1 VRMTSLAFALRNFY
15 TASMNMPALARF
27 TFFALFSTSTIT
39 AQAADKVIVLK
50 AARLFDGKS
59 KTLVQNGVVIV
70 QGNKIVDA
78 GSNLPAPSDA
88 QVIDLGDATLSPGFM
103 DGHTHLTLDFSGNY
117 NERRLKEIDLN
128 VSEQAIL
135 ATGHA
140 RATVEAGFT
149 TVRDLGS
156 RFPASKEMVDI
167 ALRNSI
173 NKGVIIGPRM
183 LVATFGIGA
192 TGGHFDPTSGF
203 RDMLFGREPD
213 YSDGIADG
221 PDAIRKAVR
230 FEVKNGADVIKA
242 AVSGGV
248 LSLADEVDTPQLTPA
263 EMAALVD
270 ESHRLRKKVAV
281 HCHGD
286 QAAKEAIE
294 AGVDSIEHGSFLK
307 PETLTLM
314 KNKGTY
320 LTPTL
325 MATEWIL
332 GKIDN
337 YPPALQAKAKAAGA
351 ARSDMF
357 RNAVKMGVKISFGTD
372 AAVFPH
378 GQNAKEF
385 KLMVDLGMQ
394 PIEALKTATGNAA
407 DLFGVAQ
414 KTGTLEKGKLADVI
428 AMPGDPTADI
438 TVTERV
444 SFVMKEGKIIRN
456 GPATPQPVAI
466 SADPSPELPAD

>member
-1 VRMTSLAFALRNFY
+1 MRITSRIFLILLCFGV
-15 TASMNMPALARF
+15 SALA
-27 TFFALFSTSTIT
+27 
-39 AQAADKVIVLK
+39 ADQSIVLK
-50 AARLFDGKS
+50 AARMFDGKS
-59 KTLVQNGVVIV
+59 NALVQNPVVIIH
-70 QGNKIVDA
+70 GDKIVDA
-78 GSNLPAPSDA
+78 GGNLPIPNDA

-103 DGHTHLTLDFSGNY
+103 DAHTHLTADYSGNY
-117 NERRLKEIDLN
+117 NERRLQEVDLN
-128 VSEQAIL
+128 VSEQAIR
-135 ATGHA
+135 ATTFA

-156 RFPASKEMVDI
+156 RVVGSREFVDV
-167 ALRNSI
+167 ALRNLI
-173 NKGVIIGPRM
+173 NKGVIAGPRM
-183 LVATFGIGA
+183 LVATKGIGA
-192 TGGHFDPTSGF
+192 TGGHFDPTNGF
-203 RDMLFGREPD
+203 RDFLFGREPD
-213 YSDGIADG
+213 YTDGIADG
-221 PDAIRKAVR
+221 PDEIRKAVR

-270 ESHRLRKKVAV
+270 ESHRLRKKVTV

-286 QAAKEAIE
+286 QAAREAIE
-294 AGVDSIEHGSFLK
+294 AGVDSIEHGSFMQL
-307 PETLTLM
+307 ETLTMM
-314 KNKGTY
+314 KRKGTF

-325 MATEWIL
+325 MATEWIM

-337 YPPALQAKAKAAGA
+337 YPPALQAKAKAAAA

-385 KLMVDLGMQ
+385 KLMVDLGMT
-394 PIEALKTATGNAA
+394 PIDTLKSATANDA
-407 DLFGVAQ
+407 DLLGIAQ
-414 KTGTLEKGKLADVI
+414 KVGTLEKGKLADIV
-428 AMPGDPTADI
+428 AMPGDPTSDI
-438 TVTERV
+438 TATERV

-456 GPATPQPVAI
+456 GPPTTQRAAESTMPDVAAPV
-466 SADPSPELPAD
+466 D

>member
-1 VRMTSLAFALRNFY
+1 MRIFLRLVIILFSLAVG
-15 TASMNMPALARF
+15 AR
-27 TFFALFSTSTIT
+27 
-39 AQAADKVIVLK
+39 AADQTIVLK
-50 AARLFDGKS
+50 AARMFDGKS
-59 KTLVQNGVVIV
+59 KALVQNGVVIV
-70 QGNKIVDA
+70 QGDKIVDV
-78 GSNLPAPSDA
+78 GSNLSVPDGARL
-88 QVIDLGDATLSPGFM
+88 IDLGDATLSPAFM
-103 DGHTHLTLDFSGNY
+103 DAHTHLTLDYSGDY
-117 NERRLKEIDLN
+117 NQRRLHELDLN
-128 VSEQAIL
+128 VSEQAIR
-135 ATGHA
+135 ATLYA

-156 RFPASKEMVDI
+156 RFPGSKEFVDV

-173 NKGVIIGPRM
+173 NKGVIVGPRM
-183 LVATFGIGA
+183 LVATYGIGA

-213 YSDGIADG
+213 YSEGIADG

-248 LSLADEVDTPQLTPA
+248 FSLADEVDTPQFTPA

-325 MATEWIL
+325 MATEYIMS
-332 GKIDN
+332 KIDS
-337 YPPALQAKAKAAGA
+337 YPPAVQAKGRAAGA
-351 ARSDMF
+351 ARSEMF
-357 RNAVKMGVKISFGTD
+357 RNAVKMGIKVSFGTD

-385 KLMVDLGMQ
+385 KDRKSV
-394 PIEALKTATGNAA
+394 
-407 DLFGVAQ
+407 V
-414 KTGTLEKGKLADVI
+414 
-428 AMPGDPTADI
+428 
-438 TVTERV
+438 
-444 SFVMKEGKIIRN
+444 
-456 GPATPQPVAI
+456 
-466 SADPSPELPAD
+466 

>member
-1 VRMTSLAFALRNFY
+1 MKNFLR
-15 TASMNMPALARF
+15 
-27 TFFALFSTSTIT
+27 FFSALFAFCAVILSVSAAEPATI
-39 AQAADKVIVLK
+39 ALK

-59 KTLVQNGVVIV
+59 KALITNGVVIV
-70 QGNKIVDA
+70 QGDKIVDA
-78 GSNLPAPSDA
+78 GSNLSIPQGA

-103 DGHTHLTLDFSGNY
+103 DAHTHLTADFSGNY
-117 NERRLKEIDLN
+117 NQRRLEEVDLN
-128 VSEQAIL
+128 VSEQAIK
-135 ATGHA
+135 ATTYA

-156 RFPASKEMVDI
+156 RFVASKEFVDV

-173 NKGVIIGPRM
+173 NKGIVPGPRM
-183 LVATFGIGA
+183 LVATFGIGS

-213 YSDGIADG
+213 WSEGIADG

-230 FEVKNGADVIKA
+230 FEIKNGADVIKA

-263 EMAALVD
+263 EIAALVD
-270 ESHRLRKKVAV
+270 ETHRLRKKVAV

-286 QAAKEAIE
+286 QAAKDAIE

-307 PETLTLM
+307 PETLQLM
-314 KNKGTY
+314 KTKGTY
-320 LTPTL
+320 LVPTL

-332 GKIDN
+332 AKLDS

-351 ARSDMF
+351 ARTEMF
-357 RNAVKMGVKISFGTD
+357 RNAVKLGLKIALGTD
-372 AAVFPH
+372 AAVYPH

-385 KLMVDLGMQ
+385 KLMVDLGMP
-394 PIEALKTATGNAA
+394 PIEALRAATSVDA
-407 DLFGVAQ
+407 DLLGISAKV
-414 KTGTLEKGKLADVI
+414 GTLEKGNPADII
-428 AMPGDPTADI
+428 AMPGDPTTDI
-438 TVTERV
+438 TATERV
-444 SFVMKEGKIIRN
+444 SFVMKEGKTVKN
-456 GPATPQPVAI
+456 VK
-466 SADPSPELPAD
+466 L

>member
-1 VRMTSLAFALRNFY
+1 MRI
-15 TASMNMPALARF
+15 ASRLS
-27 TFFALFSTSTIT
+27 FSAVITILLLS
-39 AQAADKVIVLK
+39 AAAAVAADQTIMLK
-50 AARLFDGKS
+50 AARMFDGKS
-59 KTLVQNGVVIV
+59 KALVQNGVVIV
-70 QGNKIVDA
+70 HGDKIVDV
-78 GSNLPAPSDA
+78 GSNLPVPAGA
-88 QVIDLGDATLSPGFM
+88 RVIDLGDATLSPGFM
-103 DGHTHLTLDFSGNY
+103 DAHTHLTLDFSGNF
-117 NERRLKEIDLN
+117 NERRLKELDLN
-128 VSEQAIL
+128 VSEQAIK
-135 ATGHA
+135 ATTYA

-156 RFPASKEMVDI
+156 RFVGSREFVDV

-173 NKGVIIGPRM
+173 NKGVVVGPRM
-183 LVATFGIGA
+183 LVATKGIGA

-203 RDMLFGREPD
+203 RDLLFGREPD
-213 YSDGIADG
+213 ASEGIADG
-221 PDAIRKAVR
+221 PDEIRKAVR

-286 QAAKEAIE
+286 QAAREAIE
-294 AGVDSIEHGSFLK
+294 AGVDSIEHGSFMK

-314 KNKGTY
+314 KKKGTF

-325 MATEWIL
+325 MATEWIMS
-332 GKIDN
+332 KIDN
-337 YPPALQAKAKAAGA
+337 YPPALQAKAKAAA
-351 ARSDMF
+351 EARSEMF
-357 RNAVKMGVKISFGTD
+357 RNAVKMGVKISLGTD

-385 KLMVDLGMQ
+385 KLMVDLGMA
-394 PIEALKTATGNAA
+394 PIEALKAGTSNDAE
-407 DLFGVAQ
+407 LFGIAQ
-414 KTGTLEKGKLADVI
+414 KVGTLEKGKLADVI

-438 TVTERV
+438 TATERIL
-444 SFVMKEGKIIRN
+444 FVMKEGKIIRD
-456 GPATPQPVAI
+456 GPTAQTAAA
-466 SADPSPELPAD
+466 SADNPDGAAPID